1 MSRRRNSRSA
11 RSEERRKT
19 LAQKVVLLET
29 ASFLLVT
36 LPLFVGGVVPAV
48 GLVLALA
55 LQLDVACVALGKD

>member
-11 RSEERRKT
+11 RNEEGRQALLR
-19 LAQKVVLLET
+19 KVVLLET
-29 ASFLLVT
+29 ASFLLVP

-55 LQLDVACVALGKD
+55 LQLDVACVAFGED

>member
-1 MSRRRNSRSA
+1 MSRRRSSRSA

-29 ASFLLVT
+29 ASLLLAT
-36 LPLFVGGVVPAV
+36 LPLFADGVVPAV

-55 LQLDVACVALGKD
+55 LQLDVACVAFGED